1 MTALDAAPEHTV
13 KFDLDHSFPF
23 DLQTYVRIMC
33 DPGYDAHVAANVSL
47 KSRTELS
54 RSDEGG
60 VLRRCVRVV
69 PERDLP
75 RAAAKLIGGK
85 TLAYDE
91 NIELDLGTGEGRWW
105 VVPGVL
111 EERVE
116 ATGTMLLE
124 TTPDGIRRRVGGEIS
139 VRLLGA
145 GRLIEKFV
153 VGQVV
158 DGYNGGAKLMIE
170 WSEKLADES

>member
-1 MTALDAAPEHTV
+1 LPDSAPEPAV
-13 KFDLDHSFPF
+13 KFDLEHTFPF
-23 DLQTYVRIMC
+23 DLETYVRTMC
-33 DPGYDAHVAANVSL
+33 DPGYDALVARSVSL
-47 KSRTELS
+47 KARTELS
-54 RSDEGG
+54 RTEEGG
-60 VLRRCVRVV
+60 VLRRSVKVV

-91 NIELDLGTGEGRWW
+91 NIELDLSTGQGRWW

-111 EERVE
+111 PDRVD
-116 ATGTMLLE
+116 ATGTMSLE
-124 TTPDGIRRRVGGEIS
+124 TTPEGLHRRVEGEIN

-158 DGYNGGAKLMIE
+158 DGYNGGASLMIQWAKE
-170 WSEKLADES
+170 HADES